1 MENKKYK
8 RALIAIVILVV
19 IGILIIA
26 FNGVKL
32 SLENSANTRIEI
44 AINKQFENSEV
55 AQLLDGIFD
64 NNEFKIEKV
73 GAFKDSIGIVVKNTT
88 EEQNN
93 KVIEKL
99 NEKYGTNLSSTD
111 IKTYVTPTN
120 TIYNIV
126 SPYIYSTVIS
136 VIITLATICI
146 IYRKQG
152 LTKILLNTILF
163 TVFAEI
169 LYITC
174 ISIFNIEV
182 SQNLV
187 IGGIGIFI
195 FTVIYLTKNSNKEE
209 VTTK

>member
-1 MENKKYK
+1 MENKRYK
-8 RALIAIVILVV
+8 RALIAILILVV

-44 AINKQFENSEV
+44 AINKQFENSDV
-55 AQLLDGIFD
+55 AQLLDGIFEK
-64 NNEFKIEKV
+64 NKFKIEKV

-99 NEKYGTNLSSTD
+99 NEKYGTNLSNTD

-126 SPYIYSTVIS
+126 SPYIYPTVIS
-136 VIITLATICI
+136 VIITLTTICI

>member
-1 MENKKYK
+1 MENKKYI
-8 RALIAIVILVV
+8 RALIAILILVI
-19 IGILIIA
+19 IGIIIVA

-32 SLENSANTRIEI
+32 SLENSENTRIEI
-44 AINKQFENSEV
+44 AINKQFENIEV
-55 AQLLDGIFD
+55 AQLLEGIFE

-73 GAFKDSIGIVVKNTT
+73 GAFQDTIGIVVKNTT

-99 NEKYGTNLSSTD
+99 NEKYGTNLTSTD
-111 IKTYVTPTN
+111 ITTYITPSN

-126 SPYIYSTVIS
+126 SPYIYSTVVS
-136 VIITLATICI
+136 VIVTLAIICI

-152 LTKILLNTILF
+152 LTKTLLNTILF
-163 TVFAEI
+163 TVLAEI
-169 LYITC
+169 FYITC

-182 SQNLV
+182 SNTLIV
-187 IGGIGIFI
+187 GGIGIFI
-195 FTVIYLTKNSNKEE
+195 FTVIYLTKNIKKEE

>member
-44 AINKQFENSEV
+44 AINKQFENSDV
-55 AQLLDGIFD
+55 AQLIDGIFE
-64 NNEFKIEKV
+64 NNEFKIEKI

-99 NEKYGTNLSSTD
+99 NEKYGTNLSNTD

-126 SPYIYSTVIS
+126 SPYIYPTVIS

-195 FTVIYLTKNSNKEE
+195 FTVLYLTKNSNKEE
-209 VTTK
+209 ITTK

>member
-1 MENKKYK
+1 MENKRYK
-8 RALIAIVILVV
+8 RALIAILILVV

-26 FNGVKL
+26 FKGVKL
-32 SLENSANTRIEI
+32 SIENSENTRIEI
-44 AINKQFENSEV
+44 AINKQFENTEV
-55 AQLLDGIFD
+55 SQLLVGIFEND
-64 NNEFKIEKV
+64 EFKIEKV

-111 IKTYVTPTN
+111 ITIYVTPAN

-126 SPYIYSTVIS
+126 SPYIYSTVVS
-136 VIITLATICI
+136 VIVALAIIGI

-163 TVFAEI
+163 TIFAEI

-182 SQNLV
+182 SQTLIV
-187 IGGIGIFI
+187 GGIGIFI

>member
-1 MENKKYK
+1 MENKRYK
-8 RALIAIVILVV
+8 RALIAILILVV
-19 IGILIIA
+19 IGILITA
-26 FNGVKL
+26 FNGVRL
-32 SLENSANTRIEI
+32 SLENSGNTRIEI

-55 AQLLDGIFD
+55 AQLLVGIFEND
-64 NNEFKIEKV
+64 EFKIEKI
-73 GAFKDSIGIVVKNTT
+73 GAFKDSVGIVVKNTT